1 MKNQQLRKHLK
12 KTWKTRW
19 RYFRNSKKL
28 GSCGAD
34 VYFDKNIE
42 IQRYPKN
49 VSIRDMAV
57 IKEGARICAC
67 NETAT
72 ISIGKN
78 TTIGFHTFIF
88 ASNHISIGDDCL
100 VAPFVYLVDSDHSI
114 EKNQLINQ
122 QSNTTSPIKIGN
134 DVWLGTGCKILKG
147 VTIGDGAIIAAGAI
161 VNADVPAY
169 EIWGG
174 IPAKKISER
183 K

>member
-12 KTWKTRW
+12 RTFRTRL
-19 RYFRNSKKL
+19 RYLRNKQKM
-28 GSCGAD
+28 GSCGTD
-34 VYFDKNIE
+34 VYFDKNVE

-49 VSIRDMAV
+49 VFIDTNAV
-57 IKEGARICAC
+57 IKEGTRICAC

-72 ISIGKN
+72 IKIGKN

-88 ASNHISIGDDCL
+88 ASEQISIGNDCL

-114 EKNQLINQ
+114 EKDQLINQ
-122 QSNTTSPIKIGN
+122 QANVTAAINIGD

-147 VTIGDGAIIAAGAI
+147 VTIGNGAIIAAGAI
-161 VNADVPAY
+161 VNSDVGPD
-169 EIWGG
+169 EIYGG

>member
-1 MKNQQLRKHLK
+1 
-12 KTWKTRW
+12 
-19 RYFRNSKKL
+19 
-28 GSCGAD
+28 
-34 VYFDKNIE
+34 
-42 IQRYPKN
+42 
-49 VSIRDMAV
+49 MAV

>member
-12 KTWKTRW
+12 KTPGTRF
-19 RYFRNSKKL
+19 RYFLFQRRL
-28 GSCGAD
+28 GKCGEQ

-49 VSIRDMAV
+49 VEIDDYAV

-67 NETAT
+67 NETA
-72 ISIGKN
+72 IIKIGKN

-88 ASNHISIGDDCL
+88 SSNSICIGNDCL
-100 VAPFVYLVDSDHSI
+100 IAPFVYLVDSDHSI
-114 EKNQLINQ
+114 AKNQLINQ
-122 QSNTTSPIKIGN
+122 QSNTTAPIIIGN

-161 VNADVPAY
+161 VNSNVSPY